1 MKSAQKKQE
10 DTRLYYRFMVMLGVE
25 RRRMDGSG
33 RFWRTWGDN
42 CGSGYSLLKL
52 GRGVGIEVG
61 KHEEMYSLGMVCG
74 AYLTYSNAKH

>member
-33 RFWRTWGDN
+33 
-42 CGSGYSLLKL
+42 S
-52 GRGVGIEVG
+52 IEVG
-61 KHEEMYSLGMVCG
+61 KHEEMYSLGMVCD
-74 AYLTYSNAKH
+74 AYPTYSNAKH